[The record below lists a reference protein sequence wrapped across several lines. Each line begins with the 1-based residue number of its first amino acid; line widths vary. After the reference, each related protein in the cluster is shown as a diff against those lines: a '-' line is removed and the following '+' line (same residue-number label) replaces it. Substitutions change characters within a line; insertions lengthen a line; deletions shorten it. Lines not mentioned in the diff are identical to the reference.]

1 LIAIKTYMNWLP
13 LIDLS
18 HLWDFVIAQTPTP
31 TPSPV
36 LNPAKNLNEIELL
49 KSQLEF
55 LKATNGQLGESF
67 NRFVAAMQFTLV
79 VFAFLGGFL
88 AFIVGKNLDDAKKVA
103 SQLINREVENKIT
116 DLVQSEVDSV
126 KRSLQR
132 ERVIGSTVVDYY
144 LPSDDPT
151 EPDDCKL
158 LRTRGFAKVT
168 FWYQKRKPKPPV
180 GDIFVLDLINSKI
193 LEGQDFAGLSKDDAR
208 NKREEKVKNQI
219 DLALNWLDKTTV
231 LVIYI
236 DGFSEEVK
244 NLATRVDYYYVA
256 PNTPITLI
264 GLVADS
270 AYVAEGQ
277 HNL

>member
-1 LIAIKTYMNWLP
+1 MDWLP
-13 LIDLS
+13 SIDLP
-18 HLWDFVIAQTPTP
+18 HLWDLVISQTPTP
-31 TPSPV
+31 IPTSSP
-36 LNPAKNLNEIELL
+36 LSAPTKNFNDIELL

-88 AFIVGKNLDDAKKVA
+88 AFAVGKNLDDAKKVA
-103 SQLINREVENKIT
+103 SQLINREVENKIA
-116 DLVQSEVDSV
+116 DLVQSEVESV

-132 ERVIGSTVVDYY
+132 ERVIGSTTVDYY

-151 EPDDCKL
+151 EPNDCKL
-158 LRTRGFAKVT
+158 LRTRGFAKVR
-168 FWYQKRKPKPPV
+168 FWHQKRKPKKPV
-180 GDIFVLDLINSKI
+180 GDIFVLDLINSRL

-219 DLALNWLDKTTV
+219 DLALNWLDKATV

-244 NLATRVDYYYVA
+244 NLAARVDYYYVA
-256 PNTPITLI
+256 ANTSVTLI
-264 GLVADS
+264 GIVADS